1 MNGITSRKAKAIN
14 YVLFFALIAF
24 VFFFPTSEGGIILEG
39 NNVGYTY
46 SYYGIA
52 LLLSVLYLMTN
63 EINRKRFAFALV
75 LFTYMSFATFISV
88 LNVGGVFSFARL
100 IYIVVP
106 MLILSTDDIP
116 RFKKKFILNAIEIL
130 TLIIIVWNFLLIARN
145 ATVMAFTKDTYSQ
158 FVSYTTSVFVD
169 NGRPV
174 FTFGIYSYGAFFYAG
189 LFMFW
194 YIASNEVKGY
204 ARTRY
209 NAYMIIL
216 IIFQLLLRGS
226 TALFLGAY
234 MLFMFLKTFGR
245 HKYRFLLLP
254 VFLIGGT
261 YFIYIQNFDWTRLLI
276 GNENNG
282 FLSRYGFKL
291 FEENYR
297 ALKDTVFGIGY
308 SVIRQYRI
316 DYTDSGYVVL
326 FTMGNVFLPIIMYY
340 CLFKKIKHNTP
351 QKVYIFIF
359 ILYML
364 FEFSLP
370 GILYTKLALFMAFI
384 IMAIRN
390 ITDDD
395 SIANSN
401 ETRVR
406 FALGKMIL

>member
-1 MNGITSRKAKAIN
+1 MNGITLRKEKTIN

-24 VFFFPTSEGGIILEG
+24 AFFYPTSEGGIILEG

-63 EINRKRFAFALV
+63 EVNRKRFALALLLFA
-75 LFTYMSFATFISV
+75 YMSLATFMSV
-88 LNVGGVFSFARL
+88 TIVGGVFSIARL
-100 IYIVVP
+100 IYIIVP
-106 MLILSTDDIP
+106 MLILSTDDLP
-116 RFKKKFILNAIEIL
+116 RFKKKFILNSLELL
-130 TLIIIVWNFLLIARN
+130 TLVIIIWNFLLITMN
-145 ATVMAFTKDTYSQ
+145 AAVMAFTKDTYSQ

-194 YIASNEVKGY
+194 YIASNEVEGY

-226 TALFLGAY
+226 TALFLGTY
-234 MLFMFLKTFGR
+234 MLFMYLKTFGR
-245 HKYRFLLLP
+245 NKLRFLLLP

-297 ALKDTVFGIGY
+297 ALKDTFFGIGY
-308 SVIRQYRI
+308 SVVRQYRI
-316 DYTDSGYVVL
+316 DYTDSGYIVL
-326 FTMGNVFLPIIMYY
+326 FTMGNILLPVIMYY
-340 CLFKKIKHNTP
+340 CLFQKIKHNTP
-351 QKVYIFIF
+351 QKIYIFIF

-384 IMAIRN
+384 FMAIRN

-401 ETRVR
+401 ESRVR
-406 FALGKMIL
+406 FVLGNKIL